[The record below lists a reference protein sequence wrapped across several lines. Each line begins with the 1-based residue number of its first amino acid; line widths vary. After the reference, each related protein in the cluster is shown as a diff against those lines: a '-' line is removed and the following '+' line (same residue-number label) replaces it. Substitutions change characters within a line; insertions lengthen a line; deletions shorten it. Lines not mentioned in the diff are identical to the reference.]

1 MAPLALTWEA
11 AAFTAV
17 VTLAAYLIGSIP
29 TAYLV
34 VRRRRGQDIRRLG
47 DGNAGAENVARV
59 LGRKAGIIVALIDLS
74 KGLVVIL
81 LVRGLAALVGGD
93 FPFSPAG
100 PDIQA
105 LPANDFPALEGCRLA
120 AAMLAGAAAVI
131 GHGWPVYLRGPGG
144 RGAATAAGVMLGMA
158 PISAWPV
165 VIPALGAMYL
175 TRSTTVGAGLFFIG
189 AIALATAFSYY
200 HLFAYTYP
208 LAAYAVA
215 LPTLVGI
222 IHCISLRR
230 RPTASA

>member
-1 MAPLALTWEA
+1 MAPLALTWET
-11 AAFTAV
+11 AAFAAV

-47 DGNAGAENVARV
+47 DGNAGAENVARI

-81 LVRGLAALVGGD
+81 LVRGLAALAGGD
-93 FPFSPAG
+93 FPVSPAI
-100 PDIQA
+100 PDIGA
-105 LPANDFPALEGCRLA
+105 IPANDFPALEGYRLA

-175 TRSTTVGAGLFFIG
+175 TRSTTVGAGIFFIG

-215 LPTLVGI
+215 LPMLVGI

>member
-11 AAFTAV
+11 VAFTAV

-34 VRRRRGQDIRRLG
+34 VRRRRGQDIRQLG
-47 DGNAGAENVARV
+47 DGNAGAENVARI
-59 LGRKAGIIVALIDLS
+59 LGRKAGVIVALIDLS

-93 FPFSPAG
+93 FPVSPSI
-100 PDIQA
+100 PDIRA
-105 LPANDFPALEGCRLA
+105 LPTIDFPALEGYRLA

-144 RGAATAAGVMLGMA
+144 RGAATAAGVMLGLA
-158 PISAWPV
+158 PISVWLV
-165 VIPALGAMYL
+165 VIPAFGAMYL

-215 LPTLVGI
+215 LPMLVGI

>member
-1 MAPLALTWEA
+1 MAPLALTWET

-34 VRRRRGQDIRRLG
+34 VRQRRGQDIRRLG
-47 DGNAGAENVARV
+47 DGNAGAENVARI
-59 LGRKAGIIVALIDLS
+59 LGRKAGVIVALIDLS

-93 FPFSPAG
+93 FPVSPAG
-100 PDIQA
+100 PDIHA
-105 LPANDFPALEGCRLA
+105 LPANDFQALEGYRLA

-144 RGAATAAGVMLGMA
+144 RGAATAAGVMLGIA
-158 PISAWPV
+158 PISAWPA

-215 LPTLVGI
+215 LPMLVGI

>member
-1 MAPLALTWEA
+1 MAPLALTWET

-47 DGNAGAENVARV
+47 DGNAGAENVARI
-59 LGRKAGIIVALIDLS
+59 LGRKAGVIVALIDLS

-81 LVRGLAALVGGD
+81 LVRGLAALAGGD
-93 FPFSPAG
+93 FPVSPAG
-100 PDIQA
+100 PDIQT
-105 LPANDFPALEGCRLA
+105 LPANDFPALEGYRLA

-131 GHGWPVYLRGPGG
+131 GHGWLLYLRGPGG
-144 RGAATAAGVMLGMA
+144 RGAATAAGVMLGIA

-165 VIPALGAMYL
+165 VIPAFGAMYL
-175 TRSTTVGAGLFFIG
+175 TRSTTLGAGIFFIG

-215 LPTLVGI
+215 LPMLVGI
-222 IHCISLRR
+222 IHFISLRR
-230 RPTASA
+230 RPAASA

>member
-47 DGNAGAENVARV
+47 DGNAGAENVARI
-59 LGRKAGIIVALIDLS
+59 LGRKAGVIVALIDLS

-81 LVRGLAALVGGD
+81 LVRGLAAPMLAGGD
-93 FPFSPAG
+93 FPFSPAI
-100 PDIQA
+100 PA
-105 LPANDFPALEGCRLA
+105 LPANDFPTLEGCRLA

-144 RGAATAAGVMLGMA
+144 RGAATAAGVMLGIA

>member
-1 MAPLALTWEA
+1 MAPLALTWET

-47 DGNAGAENVARV
+47 DGNAGAENVARI
-59 LGRKAGIIVALIDLS
+59 LGRKAGVIVALIDLS

-81 LVRGLAALVGGD
+81 LVRGLAALAGGD
-93 FPFSPAG
+93 FPVYPAI

-105 LPANDFPALEGCRLA
+105 LPANDFPTLEGYRLA

-175 TRSTTVGAGLFFIG
+175 TRSTTLGAGLFFIG

-215 LPTLVGI
+215 LPMLVGI

-230 RPTASA
+230 RPAAPA

>member
-1 MAPLALTWEA
+1 MAPLALTWET

-34 VRRRRGQDIRRLG
+34 VRQRRGQDIRRLG
-47 DGNAGAENVARV
+47 DGNAGAENVARI
-59 LGRKAGIIVALIDLS
+59 LGRKAGVIVALIDLS

-81 LVRGLAALVGGD
+81 LVRGLAALAGGD
-93 FPFSPAG
+93 FPVYPAI

-105 LPANDFPALEGCRLA
+105 LPANDFPTLEGYRLA

-175 TRSTTVGAGLFFIG
+175 TRSTTLGAGLFFIG

-215 LPTLVGI
+215 LPMLVGI

-230 RPTASA
+230 RPAASA

>member
-11 AAFTAV
+11 VAFTAV

-34 VRRRRGQDIRRLG
+34 VRRRRRQDIRQLG
-47 DGNAGAENVARV
+47 DGNAGAENVARI
-59 LGRKAGIIVALIDLS
+59 LGRKAGVIVALIDLS

-81 LVRGLAALVGGD
+81 LVRGLAALAGGD
-93 FPFSPAG
+93 FPVSPSI
-100 PDIQA
+100 PDMRA
-105 LPANDFPALEGCRLA
+105 LPANDFPTLEGYRLA

-144 RGAATAAGVMLGMA
+144 RGAATAVGVMLGMA

-175 TRSTTVGAGLFFIG
+175 TRSTTLGAGIFFIG

-215 LPTLVGI
+215 LPVLVGI
-222 IHCISLRR
+222 IHFISLRR